1 MKYYC
6 KECGSQLIIG
16 DMVTPEDTP
25 FESCDVQCPLNFNH
39 GNMERRPDVNET
51 LPSKYKNIVGI
62 FEEIR
67 AERKRQDEKFGEQNH
82 PMLGVYLD
90 MFSDCKR
97 KQFPSTAALKNAL
110 ERSRKRIK
118 TDMFGWLD
126 ILFEEVCEA
135 FLETEPEKQR
145 EEMIQVAVVAVEII
159 EYLDR
164 KIGGAISE

>member
-16 DMVTPEDTP
+16 GRVTPEDMP
-25 FESCDVQCPLNFNH
+25 FESCDVQCPLNFDH

-51 LPSKYKNIVGI
+51 LQSKYKNIVGI
-62 FEEIR
+62 FEEIC
-67 AERKRQDEKFGEQNH
+67 AERQRQDEKFGEQRNY
-82 PMLGVYLD
+82 PMLGVYFD
-90 MFSDCKR
+90 PFDHKK
-97 KQFPSTAALKNAL
+97 KQFPTTAAFKNAL
-110 ERSRKRIK
+110 ERSRERTK

-145 EEMIQVAVVAVEII
+145 EEMIQVAAVAVAII

-164 KIGGAISE
+164 RPK